1 MGEQTGTTEQGLDYA
16 CRITQNGMDVT
27 YTFSVTNAREFVGLV
42 PVIWDNSNGFRE
54 EIGVSTIT
62 FKNCS
67 LGQKLSVACKWMY
80 VGGDTHTPY
89 IDYVVTNGATGLEI
103 ASAAVSARKILYNGR
118 LYILVGETLYS
129 VTGETIKK

>member
-1 MGEQTGTTEQGLDYA
+1 
-16 CRITQNGMDVT
+16 MDVT
-27 YTFSVTNAREFVGLV
+27 YTFSVTNAGEFVGLV

-80 VGGDTHTPY
+80 SGGDTHTPY
-89 IDYVVTNGATGLEI
+89 IDYTVGNISSGIETTTTDTPV
-103 ASAAVSARKILYNGR
+103 RKVLYDGQ
-118 LYILVGETLYS
+118 LYILSGEMLYT
-129 VTGETIKK
+129 VTGQKVGSVSHLLAQ